1 MPTQLT
7 QAPAPG
13 ARVLIRD
20 EEWLVQRADASEH
33 GGWQLAC
40 VGVSETVRNRQA
52 LFLSVLDEVTV
63 LDPAG
68 TELVFDISPG
78 FIEGRLAIEARLR
91 QSAVQGEALVMGQ
104 HGVMD
109 TMPFQLEPTC
119 RALQSLR
126 PRLLIA
132 DTVGLGKTLEAGI
145 LTAEL
150 MRRGRARR
158 ILVVTTKSMMRQ
170 FQQEFWNRFTIALT
184 RLDSAGIQR
193 IRRDIPA
200 NHNPFNYFD
209 RTIISVDTLKR
220 DSEYRHYLEKAWWDL
235 IIIDEAHNVSYK
247 GNRTQSN
254 RLADLLSRRSDA
266 LILLTATP
274 HNGRK
279 DSFASLMRML
289 DPTALP
295 KNVRDYTRAD
305 VEHLFIRR
313 FKQDVRGQIKQ
324 AFPERQVYKLP
335 THATPAEN
343 AAFDCLSHLELASDA
358 ARRDGALLFRTVLE
372 KALFSSPAAC
382 LQTLRERIGRLER
395 RDAAH
400 PDLAALCELQQHVQ
414 AIDPAQFSKLQRL
427 VSLLKGTETPAAT
440 PGMPV
445 AATGSSAATAASSG
459 VPGTLAPPLKGKA
472 NASCATATAASP
484 LPQWRWTGTDPTDR
498 LVLFTER
505 IETLHFLQQHLPA
518 MLGLKGE
525 AVAILHGQ
533 LPDQEIQQT
542 VENFGRTH
550 SPLRLLIASDVASEG
565 LNLHYQAHRLI
576 HFDIPW
582 SLMVFQQR
590 NGRVDRYGQT
600 RAPMIGYLYT
610 QPDDERIRGDL
621 RYLEILVEKDEQA
634 AHNIGDPSVF
644 MGLYDEEAEAQK
656 VAGAIEGQQTA
667 EAFSAEL
674 DANAAQDIADPF
686 AELFGHSGDG
696 GSATDAGHETGA
708 RGDTAG
714 EGSGRLPGDVC
725 EVATGTA
732 ATASAA
738 PLHSDSRGNRGQGT
752 SAVAATQT
760 LPTLFR
766 SHFHYLR
773 DGLRWLYDPRPVVR
787 HDGVRRYDGS
797 VRYDGGAARSRSG
810 IRVEVDDASQ
820 TLSFQPDRELSL
832 LLSRELAPEMWPD
845 DNHFTLSASAEAVN
859 GAISHARNDDH
870 WPRVQYAWPLH
881 PVAQWLDYKLLASF
895 GRQRAPLIRVPAGV
909 PSSAGMT
916 HPLPAAF
923 GSGTDRSGAPAAGAT
938 AAATTAP
945 LQSGDALIIVL
956 AQLPNRRGQ
965 TMLSDWMAIRLNA
978 QGQVQRPVLGLPEA
992 LRLAGLDAAARRD
1005 IPNDGSAPEAGFIK
1019 RLEEALPAV
1028 LGAAQAYL
1036 RPHKQQLDQH
1046 NRTRLQAELDK
1057 LRTLQG
1063 KHAAQLEL
1071 ELQHGIEQV
1080 NAAKRQREEAA
1091 TERLFD
1097 EYTQWA
1103 RDTLNLDDRAQYT
1116 VVAAVLAQ

>member
-20 EEWLVQRADASEH
+20 EEWLVQRADASEP

-68 TELVFDISPG
+68 TKLVFDISPG

-109 TMPFQLEPTC
+109 TMSFQLEPTC

-313 FKQDVRGQIKQ
+313 FKQDVREQMKQ
-324 AFPERQVYKLP
+324 SFPERQVHALP
-335 THATPAEN
+335 VDATPTEN
-343 AAFDCLSHLELASDA
+343 AAFDALSRLKLTSDVS
-358 ARRDGALLFRTVLE
+358 RREGALLFRTVLE

-382 LQTLRERIGRLER
+382 LQTLRERTGRLER
-395 RDAAH
+395 RDPAH
-400 PDLAALCELQQHVQ
+400 PDLDALRKLQQHVET
-414 AIDPAQFSKLQRL
+414 IGPAQFSKLQHL
-427 VSLLKGTETPAAT
+427 VKLLTGAAMQHGTPPA
-440 PGMPV
+440 PV
-445 AATGSSAATAASSG
+445 A
-459 VPGTLAPPLKGKA
+459 
-472 NASCATATAASP
+472 SP
-484 LPQWRWTGTDPTDR
+484 QPWRWTGADATDR
-498 LVLFTER
+498 LVIFTER
-505 IETLHFLQQHLPA
+505 IETLRFLQEHLPA
-518 MLGLKGE
+518 MLGLKKE

-600 RAPMIGYLYT
+600 RTPMIGYLYT
-610 QPDDERIRGDL
+610 RPDDEQIRGDV

-656 VAGAIEGQQTA
+656 VAEAMEGGQSP

-674 DANAAQDIADPF
+674 DANALQDADDPF
-686 AELFGHSGDG
+686 GELFGVGD
-696 GSATDAGHETGA
+696 AADAADGETGA
-708 RGDTAG
+708 DSGTDGRGAG
-714 EGSGRLPGDVC
+714 NADSCGNHQPEDAGQALP
-725 EVATGTA
+725 
-732 ATASAA
+732 
-738 PLHSDSRGNRGQGT
+738 
-752 SAVAATQT
+752 ATQT
-760 LPTLFR
+760 LPTLF
-766 SHFHYLR
+766 STHYHYLR
-773 DGLRWLYDPRPVVR
+773 DGLRWLYNPRSPAR

-797 VRYDGGAARSRSG
+797 MRYDGSVAQNGGAAQGSG
-810 IRVEVDDASQ
+810 RLRVEVSDDTQ
-820 TLSFQPDRELSL
+820 TLTFQPDRELRYL
-832 LLSRELAPEMWPD
+832 LQRELAPEMWPQ
-845 DNHFTLSASAEAVN
+845 DNHFTLSASPEQVN
-859 GAISHARNDDH
+859 RAISTARNEDH
-870 WPRVQYAWPLH
+870 WPQVQYAWPLH
-881 PVAQWLDYKLLASF
+881 PVAQWLDYRLLAAF
-895 GRQRAPLIRVPAGV
+895 GRQRAPLIRVPAAAAASSH
-909 PSSAGMT
+909 PATSSA
-916 HPLPAAF
+916 HA
-923 GSGTDRSGAPAAGAT
+923 S
-938 AAATTAP
+938 
-945 LQSGDALIIVL
+945 LQPGEALIIIL

-965 TMLSDWMAIRLNA
+965 TMLTEWMAIRLDA
-978 QGQVQRPVLGLPEA
+978 QGQVRPPVLSLPDA
-992 LRLAGLDAAARRD
+992 LQLAGLDAAARRD
-1005 IPNDGSAPEAGFIK
+1005 IPNDGIAPEAGEIT
-1019 RLEEALPAV
+1019 RLQKALPAV
-1028 LGAAQAYL
+1028 LKAAETHL
-1036 RPHKQQLDQH
+1036 RPRKQQLDQH
-1046 NRTRLQAELDK
+1046 NRQRLHIELDK

-1063 KHAAQLEL
+1063 KHADQLEL
-1071 ELQHGIEQV
+1071 DFQGGIAQV
-1080 NAAKRQREEAA
+1080 NAARRQQEEAA
-1091 TERLFD
+1091 TQRLFD

-1103 RDTLNLDDRAQYT
+1103 RDTLNLDDRAQFT

>member
-109 TMPFQLEPTC
+109 TMSFQLEPTC

-400 PDLAALCELQQHVQ
+400 PDLAALRELQQHVQ

-445 AATGSSAATAASSG
+445 AATGSSVATAASSG
-459 VPGTLAPPLKGKA
+459 APGTLAVPLKGKA
-472 NASCATATAASP
+472 NASCATATAVSP

-505 IETLHFLQQHLPA
+505 IETLHFLHQHLPA

-610 QPDDERIRGDL
+610 QPDDEKIRGDL

-686 AELFGHSGDG
+686 AELFGRSGDG

-708 RGDTAG
+708 RGGTAG
-714 EGSGRLPGDVC
+714 NN
-725 EVATGTA
+725 T
-732 ATASAA
+732 
-738 PLHSDSRGNRGQGT
+738 
-752 SAVAATQT
+752 ATQT

-766 SHFHYLR
+766 THFHYLR
-773 DGLRWLYDPRPVVR
+773 DGLRWLYDPQPVVR

-916 HPLPAAF
+916 HSLPAA
-923 GSGTDRSGAPAAGAT
+923 SGGGVDRSGAPAAGAT
-938 AAATTAP
+938 DAATTAP

-992 LRLAGLDAAARRD
+992 LQLAGLDAAAHRD
-1005 IPNDGSAPEAGFIK
+1005 IPNDGSAPEAGVIK

-1028 LGAAQAYL
+1028 LGAAQAHL

>member
-1 MPTQLT
+1 M
-7 QAPAPG
+7 
-13 ARVLIRD
+13 
-20 EEWLVQRADASEH
+20 
-33 GGWQLAC
+33 
-40 VGVSETVRNRQA
+40 
-52 LFLSVLDEVTV
+52 
-63 LDPAG
+63 
-68 TELVFDISPG
+68 
-78 FIEGRLAIEARLR
+78 
-91 QSAVQGEALVMGQ
+91 
-104 HGVMD
+104 
-109 TMPFQLEPTC
+109 
-119 RALQSLR
+119 
-126 PRLLIA
+126 
-132 DTVGLGKTLEAGI
+132 
-145 LTAEL
+145 
-150 MRRGRARR
+150 
-158 ILVVTTKSMMRQ
+158 
-170 FQQEFWNRFTIALT
+170 
-184 RLDSAGIQR
+184 
-193 IRRDIPA
+193 
-200 NHNPFNYFD
+200 
-209 RTIISVDTLKR
+209 
-220 DSEYRHYLEKAWWDL
+220 
-235 IIIDEAHNVSYK
+235 
-247 GNRTQSN
+247 
-254 RLADLLSRRSDA
+254 
-266 LILLTATP
+266 
-274 HNGRK
+274 
-279 DSFASLMRML
+279 
-289 DPTALP
+289 
-295 KNVRDYTRAD
+295 
-305 VEHLFIRR
+305 
-313 FKQDVRGQIKQ
+313 
-324 AFPERQVYKLP
+324 
-335 THATPAEN
+335 
-343 AAFDCLSHLELASDA
+343 
-358 ARRDGALLFRTVLE
+358 
-372 KALFSSPAAC
+372 
-382 LQTLRERIGRLER
+382 
-395 RDAAH
+395 
-400 PDLAALCELQQHVQ
+400 
-414 AIDPAQFSKLQRL
+414 
-427 VSLLKGTETPAAT
+427 
-440 PGMPV
+440 
-445 AATGSSAATAASSG
+445 
-459 VPGTLAPPLKGKA
+459 
-472 NASCATATAASP
+472 
-484 LPQWRWTGTDPTDR
+484 
-498 LVLFTER
+498 
-505 IETLHFLQQHLPA
+505 
-518 MLGLKGE
+518 
-525 AVAILHGQ
+525 
-533 LPDQEIQQT
+533 
-542 VENFGRTH
+542 
-550 SPLRLLIASDVASEG
+550 
-565 LNLHYQAHRLI
+565 
-576 HFDIPW
+576 
-582 SLMVFQQR
+582 
-590 NGRVDRYGQT
+590 
-600 RAPMIGYLYT
+600 
-610 QPDDERIRGDL
+610 
-621 RYLEILVEKDEQA
+621 
-634 AHNIGDPSVF
+634 F

-714 EGSGRLPGDVC
+714 NN
-725 EVATGTA
+725 T
-732 ATASAA
+732 
-738 PLHSDSRGNRGQGT
+738 
-752 SAVAATQT
+752 ATQT

-766 SHFHYLR
+766 THFHYLR

-797 VRYDGGAARSRSG
+797 VRYDGGAARSSSS

-916 HPLPAAF
+916 HSLPAA
-923 GSGTDRSGAPAAGAT
+923 SGGGVDRSGAPAAGAT
-938 AAATTAP
+938 DAATTAP

-992 LRLAGLDAAARRD
+992 LQLAGLDAAAHRD
-1005 IPNDGSAPEAGFIK
+1005 IPNDGSAPEAGVIK